1 MAWNSANRV
10 AWRRLFIE
18 WLVIGAVVA
27 VVSWIATDN
36 HDASSYITIL
46 LGGFVY
52 VGLGAVL
59 AKFGYQRKTLK
70 EIRAEAAAAPP
81 RQVGRT
87 PVPSGRP
94 RPAPTSRTST
104 GPGKA
109 SQKRRR

>member
-1 MAWNSANRV
+1 MAWNSANQV
-10 AWRRLFIE
+10 AWKRLCTE
-18 WLVIGAVVA
+18 WVIIGAAVA
-27 VVSWIATDN
+27 IVSYVAADN
-36 HDASSYITIL
+36 HDASSYVTIV

-70 EIRAEAAAAPP
+70 QIRAEAAAAPP

-104 GPGKA
+104 GPRKA
-109 SQKRRR
+109 PPKGRR